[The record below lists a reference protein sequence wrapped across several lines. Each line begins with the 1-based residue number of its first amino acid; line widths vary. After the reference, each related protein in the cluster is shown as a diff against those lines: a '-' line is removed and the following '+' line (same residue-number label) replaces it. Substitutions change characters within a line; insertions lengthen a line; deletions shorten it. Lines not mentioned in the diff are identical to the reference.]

1 MLLDVDLFVKP
12 NSSEARALSDL
23 PEIFLMPS
31 LVWNW
36 LEPEAICLGA
46 LVVCVLFL
54 HGVGSSAQRCNKFK
68 KN

>member
-1 MLLDVDLFVKP
+1 MKKEQLLTYLGCSV
-12 NSSEARALSDL
+12 ALTG
-23 PEIFLMPS
+23 PS
-31 LVWNW
+31 LARGRGFLHQV
-36 LEPEAICLGA
+36 EP